1 MILDLPAD
9 ALVAVFVAA
18 VSILVVRIGDLK
30 KASVFFFLFCL
41 LMAAAWVR
49 LGLYRLGAVEIGIGV
64 LMTGFVAWRALG
76 RLPGHPGPDT
86 SPVRP
91 VEAMPAAL
99 LLSLAGSVG
108 FMGILSVPAVWFF
121 LDAPLSAY
129 TVYGLA
135 GIPAAGAG
143 FFSLVWHR
151 NLLRRLFAFNV
162 LGSGVFLLIVSFAAK
177 QARPIDVPFVMVSAG
192 LIVAFLASLMVVI
205 VIGRKP
211 VTGAPGEPEGGGS
224 PHVR

>member
-1 MILDLPAD
+1 MLLELPAD
-9 ALVAVFVAA
+9 ALIAVFVAA
-18 VSILVVRIGDLK
+18 VSILVVRVGDLK
-30 KASVFFFLFCL
+30 KASVFFLLFCFF
-41 LMAAAWVR
+41 MAAAWVR
-49 LGLYRLGAVEIGIGV
+49 LGLYRLGAVEIGIGA

-76 RLPGHPGPDT
+76 RLPGFPGPDT
-86 SPVRP
+86 SPVSP
-91 VEAMPAAL
+91 VETMPAAM

-108 FMGILSVPAVWFF
+108 FMGFLCVPAVWFF
-121 LDAPLSAY
+121 LGAPLSAY

-177 QARPIDVPFVMVSAG
+177 LTRPIDAVFVMVTAG
-192 LIVAFLASLMVVI
+192 LVVAFLASLIVVI
-205 VIGRKP
+205 VIGRSP
-211 VTGAPGEPEGGGS
+211 VTGAPVDPKEGS
-224 PHVR
+224 AHVR

>member
-1 MILDLPAD
+1 MIFDLPAD
-9 ALVAVFVAA
+9 ALVAVSVAA

-30 KASVFFFLFCL
+30 KTSVFFFLFCL

-49 LGLYRLGAVEIGIGV
+49 LGLYRLGAVEIGIGA
-64 LMTGFVAWRALG
+64 LMTGFVAWRALD

-86 SPVRP
+86 SRVRP
-91 VEAMPAAL
+91 EEAMPAAL
-99 LLSLAGSVG
+99 LLSLAGSVC
-108 FMGILSVPAVWFF
+108 FMGLLAVSAVCSF

-162 LGSGVFLLIVSFAAK
+162 LGSGVFLLIVSIAAK
-177 QARPIDVPFVMVSAG
+177 QVRPMDVPFVMVSAG
-192 LIVAFLASLMVVI
+192 LVVAFLASLMVVI
-205 VIGRKP
+205 VIGRRP
-211 VTGAPGEPEGGGS
+211 VTGAPVDSKEGSAHG
-224 PHVR
+224 R